1 MVDDL
6 ENITLGIEHKA
17 RQLIKNL
24 YIQKNKI
31 TSLEKQNKDYQQIIE
46 SQKTTI
52 QKLEKQISILSISSS
67 LATQDDKHLVK
78 LNINRMIREI
88 DECIQ
93 NLDR

>member
-1 MVDDL
+1 MTDDL
-6 ENITLGIEHKA
+6 ENITLDIEHKS
-17 RQLIKNL
+17 RQLVKNL

-46 SQKTTI
+46 NQKTTI
-52 QKLEKQISILSISSS
+52 QKLEKQISILSISGS
-67 LATQDDKHLVK
+67 LVTQDDKHLVK

-93 NLDR
+93 KLDK